1 MTMTPGCCRNTDYCV
16 AASSGRRFEVAVG
29 KPFVCPECGKPLAPP
44 AGPASNRAGLLIGAA
59 AVTLVVGVGVTA
71 YALLGHGGGPS
82 PAQAET
88 AQTHPAQPAPELA
101 GAPAQPVPVQPA
113 PAQSASAQSVAAKPT
128 DVAVTQAM
136 ATTPASPAPA
146 APKPAPPAMP
156 AVGDLVLLRIDGATA
171 IQSQLG
177 PRLAEAY
184 LNSVGDTDIS
194 ETHDPSG
201 HTMIVTGMRGTAR
214 EDIVINSYSATHG
227 FQTLGAGASDIAVST
242 RRIKPAE
249 REALS
254 ALGDMTSAASEHVM
268 ALDGIAVI
276 VNPANP
282 VSKLDVTQ
290 LRAIFA
296 GTLSDWRQLGGAAG
310 AVSPWA
316 RNKESG
322 TYDTFADLVM
332 GGSPLAPNA
341 RSSDDD
347 SAIAA
352 TVAQD
357 PGAIGF
363 VSQAH
368 IGNAKP
374 VAIAATGGVPVKP
387 TAFTLSTEDYP
398 FTRRLYLYTANHP
411 KNPFVARFAEF
422 AQSPAGQ
429 AVVEQ
434 TGFVPL
440 TVKQASVTAPV
451 TAPTKYRQLVSGAKR
466 LSVDFRFLPG
476 STDLDNRSA
485 RDFRR
490 VLTVLSSSHIPG
502 GNLVL
507 CGFADAQGTPE
518 SNMELAK
525 RRADAVAAMFRSAG
539 VAPGKVVAFGSEI
552 PIADNSTQEGREKN
566 RRVEVYL
573 RSNT

>member
-1 MTMTPGCCRNTDYCV
+1 MTMTPGCCRNTDYC
-16 AASSGRRFEVAVG
+16 AAAAKGRRFEVPVG
-29 KPFVCPECGKPLAPP
+29 KPFICPECGKPLAPP
-44 AGPASNRAGLLIGAA
+44 AGGSGRGGLLIGAA
-59 AVTLVVGVGVTA
+59 AVALVVGVGVTA
-71 YALLGHGGGPS
+71 YALLGHGADATR
-82 PAQAET
+82 AQAET
-88 AQTHPAQPAPELA
+88 AQTHAVPPLA
-101 GAPAQPVPVQPA
+101 EPLAAPASTAQAA
-113 PAQSASAQSVAAKPT
+113 PAKP
-128 DVAVTQAM
+128 AVLAM
-136 ATTPASPAPA
+136 ATTPPPAPA
-146 APKPAPPAMP
+146 QTAPNLAPPAMP
-156 AVGDLVLLRIDGATA
+156 AAGDLVLLRIDGATA
-171 IQSQLG
+171 IQSSLG

-194 ETHDPSG
+194 ETRDPSG
-201 HTMIVTGMRGTAR
+201 HTMIVAGMRGSAR

-227 FQTLGAGASDIAVST
+227 FKTLGSGDADIAMST

-249 REALS
+249 SQALS
-254 ALGDMTSAASEHVM
+254 ALGDMTSAASEHVL

-276 VNPANP
+276 VNPSNP
-282 VSKLDVTQ
+282 VAQLDVNQ
-290 LRAIFA
+290 LRAVFTGA
-296 GTLSDWRQLGGAAG
+296 LSDWSQLGGTAG
-310 AVSPWA
+310 PVSPWA

-332 GGSPLAPNA
+332 GGAPLAPSA

-347 SAIAA
+347 TAIAA

-368 IGNAKP
+368 IGNTKAI
-374 VAIAATGGVPVKP
+374 AIAATGGTPVKP
-387 TAFTLSTEDYP
+387 TAFTLATEDYP

-429 AVVEQ
+429 VVVEQ
-434 TGFVPL
+434 AGFVPL
-440 TVKQASVTAPV
+440 TVKQAVVSAPTTAPV
-451 TAPTKYRQLVSGAKR
+451 KYRQLVSGAKR

-507 CGFADAQGTPE
+507 CGFADAQGTPAT
-518 SNMELAK
+518 NMELAK
-525 RRADAVAAMFRSAG
+525 RRADAVAAMFRTAG
-539 VAPGKVVAFGSEI
+539 VTPGKVVAFGSDI
-552 PIADNSTQEGREKN
+552 PIADNSTPEGREKN

>member
-1 MTMTPGCCRNTDYCV
+1 M
-16 AASSGRRFEVAVG
+16 
-29 KPFVCPECGKPLAPP
+29 
-44 AGPASNRAGLLIGAA
+44 
-59 AVTLVVGVGVTA
+59 
-71 YALLGHGGGPS
+71 
-82 PAQAET
+82 
-88 AQTHPAQPAPELA
+88 
-101 GAPAQPVPVQPA
+101 
-113 PAQSASAQSVAAKPT
+113 
-128 DVAVTQAM
+128 
-136 ATTPASPAPA
+136 PA
-146 APKPAPPAMP
+146 A
-156 AVGDLVLLRIDGATA
+156 GDLVLLRIDGATA
-171 IQSQLG
+171 IQSSLG

-194 ETHDPSG
+194 ETRDPSG
-201 HTMIVTGMRGTAR
+201 HTMIVAGMRGSAR

-227 FQTLGAGASDIAVST
+227 FKTLGSGDADIAMST

-249 REALS
+249 SQALS

-276 VNPANP
+276 VNPGNP
-282 VSKLDVTQ
+282 VAQLDVSQ
-290 LRAIFA
+290 LRAIFT
-296 GTLSDWRQLGGAAG
+296 GTVSNWSQLGGTAG
-310 AVSPWA
+310 TVSPWA

-332 GGSPLAPNA
+332 SGSTLAQSA

-347 SAIAA
+347 TAIAA

-368 IGNAKP
+368 IGNAKA

-387 TAFTLSTEDYP
+387 TAFSLSTEDYP

-429 AVVEQ
+429 VVVEQ
-434 TGFVPL
+434 SGFVPL
-440 TVKQASVTAPV
+440 TVKQAVVSAPTTAPV
-451 TAPTKYRQLVSGAKR
+451 KYRQLVSGAKR

-518 SNMELAK
+518 TNMELAK
-525 RRADAVAAMFRSAG
+525 RRADAVAAMFRTAG
-539 VAPGKVVAFGSEI
+539 VTPGKVVAFGSDI
-552 PIADNSTQEGREKN
+552 PIADNSTPEGREKN

>member
-1 MTMTPGCCRNTDYCV
+1 MTMTPGCCRNTDYC
-16 AASSGRRFEVAVG
+16 AAATTGRRIEVAVG

-44 AGPASNRAGLLIGAA
+44 AGTASGRGGLLVGVAA
-59 AVTLVVGVGVTA
+59 ITLVVGVGVTA
-71 YALLGHGGGPS
+71 YALLGHAGGPS
-82 PAQAET
+82 PAQAAT
-88 AQTHPAQPAPELA
+88 AQATPAPQAPDLA
-101 GAPAQPVPVQPA
+101 APPAAIATAAAAPAQRVPV
-113 PAQSASAQSVAAKPT
+113 KPH

-136 ATTPASPAPA
+136 STTPATPTPTAPN
-146 APKPAPPAMP
+146 PAPPAMP
-156 AVGDLVLLRIDGATA
+156 AAGDLVLLRIDGATA

-194 ETHDPSG
+194 QTRDPSG
-201 HTMIVTGMRGTAR
+201 HTMIITGMRGSAR

-227 FQTLGAGASDIAVST
+227 FQTLGAGTSDIAMST

-249 REALS
+249 RVALQD
-254 ALGDMTSAASEHVM
+254 LGDMTSAASEHVM

-282 VSKLDVTQ
+282 VAQLDVTQ
-290 LRAIFA
+290 LRAIFTGA
-296 GTLSDWRQLGGAAG
+296 LSEWSQLGGAG
-310 AVSPWA
+310 GPVSPWA
-316 RNKESG
+316 RNKDSG

-332 GGSPLAPNA
+332 SGSPLAPGA
-341 RSSDDD
+341 HSSDDD

-352 TVAQD
+352 TVAHD

-368 IGNAKP
+368 IGNAKAI
-374 VAIAATGGVPVKP
+374 AIAATGGVPVKP

-398 FTRRLYLYTANHP
+398 FTRRLYLYTANRP

-422 AQSPAGQ
+422 TQSPTGQ

-440 TVKQASVTAPV
+440 TVKQAMVTAPV
-451 TAPTKYRQLVSGAKR
+451 TAPSKYRQLVSGAKR

-518 SNMELAK
+518 LNMELAK
-525 RRADAVAAMFRSAG
+525 RRADAVAGLFRNAG
-539 VAPGKVVAFGSEI
+539 VKPGRVEAFGADI
-552 PIADNSTQEGREKN
+552 PIADNATPEGREKN

>member
-1 MTMTPGCCRNTDYCV
+1 M
-16 AASSGRRFEVAVG
+16 
-29 KPFVCPECGKPLAPP
+29 
-44 AGPASNRAGLLIGAA
+44 
-59 AVTLVVGVGVTA
+59 
-71 YALLGHGGGPS
+71 
-82 PAQAET
+82 
-88 AQTHPAQPAPELA
+88 
-101 GAPAQPVPVQPA
+101 
-113 PAQSASAQSVAAKPT
+113 
-128 DVAVTQAM
+128 
-136 ATTPASPAPA
+136 
-146 APKPAPPAMP
+146 
-156 AVGDLVLLRIDGATA
+156 
-171 IQSQLG
+171 
-177 PRLAEAY
+177 AEAY

-201 HTMIVTGMRGTAR
+201 HTMIVTGMRGTSR

-227 FQTLGAGASDIAVST
+227 FQTLGTGASDIAMST

-254 ALGDMTSAASEHVM
+254 ALGDMTDAASEHVM

-282 VSKLDVTQ
+282 VSQLDVTQ
-290 LRAIFA
+290 LRAIFTGA
-296 GTLSDWRQLGGAAG
+296 LSDWSQLGGSAG

-332 GGSPLAPNA
+332 GGQPLAPTA

-368 IGNAKP
+368 IGTAKP
-374 VAIAATGGVPVKP
+374 VAVAATGGVPVKP

-398 FTRRLYLYTANHP
+398 FTRRLYLYTASHP
-411 KNPFVARFAEF
+411 KNPFVMRFAEF
-422 AQSPAGQ
+422 VQSPAGQ
-429 AVVEQ
+429 AVVEKA
-434 TGFVPL
+434 GFVPL
-440 TVKQASVTAPV
+440 TVKQAVVAAPV
-451 TAPTKYRQLVSGAKR
+451 TAPAKYRQLVSGAKR

-490 VLTVLSSSHIPG
+490 VLTVLATSHIPG
-502 GNLVL
+502 NNLVL
-507 CGFADAQGTPE
+507 CGFADAQGTPA

-539 VAPGKVVAFGSEI
+539 VSPGRVESFGSDI

>member
-1 MTMTPGCCRNTDYCV
+1 MTMTPGCCRNTDYC
-16 AASSGRRFEVAVG
+16 AAAAKGRRFEVAVG
-29 KPFVCPECGKPLAPP
+29 KPFICPECGKPLAPP
-44 AGPASNRAGLLIGAA
+44 PGGSGRGGLLIGAA
-59 AVTLVVGVGVTA
+59 AVALVVGVGVTA
-71 YALLGHGGGPS
+71 YTLLGHGGDATR
-82 PAQAET
+82 AQAET
-88 AQTHPAQPAPELA
+88 AQAHAVPPLGEPLA
-101 GAPAQPVPVQPA
+101 APASTAQAA
-113 PAQSASAQSVAAKPT
+113 PAKP
-128 DVAVTQAM
+128 VVLAM
-136 ATTPASPAPA
+136 ATTPPPAPA
-146 APKPAPPAMP
+146 QTAPNLAPPAMP
-156 AVGDLVLLRIDGATA
+156 AAGDLVLLRIDGATA
-171 IQSQLG
+171 IQSSLG

-194 ETHDPSG
+194 ETRDPSG
-201 HTMIVTGMRGTAR
+201 HTMIVAGMRGSAR

-227 FQTLGAGASDIAVST
+227 FKTLGSGDADIAMST

-249 REALS
+249 SQALS

-276 VNPANP
+276 VNPGNP
-282 VSKLDVTQ
+282 VAQLDVSQ
-290 LRAIFA
+290 LRAIFT
-296 GTLSDWRQLGGAAG
+296 GTVSNWSQLGGTAG
-310 AVSPWA
+310 TVSPWA

-332 GGSPLAPNA
+332 SGSTLAQSA

-347 SAIAA
+347 TAIAA

-368 IGNAKP
+368 IGNAKA

-387 TAFTLSTEDYP
+387 TAFSLSTEDYP

-429 AVVEQ
+429 VVVEQ
-434 TGFVPL
+434 SGFVPL
-440 TVKQASVTAPV
+440 TVKQAVVSAPTTAPV
-451 TAPTKYRQLVSGAKR
+451 KYRQLVSGAKR

-518 SNMELAK
+518 TNMELAK
-525 RRADAVAAMFRSAG
+525 RRADAVAAMFRTAG
-539 VAPGKVVAFGSEI
+539 VTPGKVVAFGSDI
-552 PIADNSTQEGREKN
+552 PIADNSTPEGREKN